1 MQEKIFTNDCKKCL
15 TFAKDRIIINT
26 GKSKSE
32 VNAMRID
39 RVKFA
44 AALARL
50 DLNGNQLAEKA
61 GVSRGTVTA
70 VRTGKSCSKET
81 ADKLAAVLGREI
93 IEEVRP

>member
-1 MQEKIFTNDCKKCL
+1 MD
-15 TFAKDRIIINT
+15 A

-32 VNAMRID
+32 VNTMRID

-81 ADKLAAVLGREI
+81 ADKLAAVLGREV